1 MENWI
6 ELLEWPAM
14 AVTVLAAWCIGSHRP
29 GRRMVGFCCF
39 IASNLLWS
47 VWGWQAEAWALIVL
61 QVVLFLMNLRGWRK
75 NKNTSKSSE
84 GGSYPPGELTRSDTK
99 KPISNSVGGR
109 IID

>member
-29 GRRMVGFCCF
+29 RRRMVGFCCF
-39 IASNLLWS
+39 IASNVLWS

-75 NKNTSKSSE
+75 NKNTSKKAQRAAAT
-84 GGSYPPGELTRSDTK
+84 PR
-99 KPISNSVGGR
+99 R
-109 IID
+109 IDSIRHEKTYL

>member
-1 MENWI
+1 MESWI

-29 GRRMVGFCCF
+29 RRRMVGFCCF

-47 VWGWQAEAWALIVL
+47 VWGWEAEAWALIVL

-75 NKNTSKSSE
+75 NSISKE
-84 GGSYPPGELTRSDTK
+84 MGSYTTETQGVD
-99 KPISNSVGGR
+99 
-109 IID
+109 DA